1 MALEQVPS
9 LDQKLNGS
17 YQSVKD
23 DSTVIVIPE
32 ASSNQR
38 GRWSRA
44 LQVGLGDT
52 TADLSCCSCFLHAH
66 VWVVHLRLLQD
77 VISIH
82 QAGAAAAAAAGWPA
96 SAAADAHL

>member
-17 YQSVKD
+17 FQSVKD
-23 DSTVIVIPE
+23 DSTIIVIPE

-44 LQVGLGDT
+44 LQVGLGDSRP
-52 TADLSCCSCFLHAH
+52 LSCCSCFLHAH
-66 VWVVHLRLLQD
+66 VWLVHL
-77 VISIH
+77 
-82 QAGAAAAAAAGWPA
+82 
-96 SAAADAHL
+96 